1 MASAVHFISGLP
13 RSGSTLLS
21 ALLQQNPRFSAA
33 VTSPVA
39 SMWGSLQRKM
49 SGGEFSTFFDD
60 ARRARVL
67 RGVLDGYY
75 APSAEDGVVFDTN
88 RTWTASMALTQL
100 LYPGSRVIC
109 CVRDVGWI
117 IDSVERMLQKNPL
130 QYSKIF
136 NFQAGSSVY
145 ARTEMLMNA
154 DNGLIGAAWSTLREA
169 WFGEFAPRLIIVPY
183 DNLVAAPEQVMRRLY
198 REIDEPW
205 FAHDFQHADYDEP
218 RYDAALGMPGLHKVR
233 PQVQA
238 PDRKLSIPPDLFAKH
253 VNASFW
259 TKPELNFRNT
269 TVL

>member
-21 ALLQQNPRFSAA
+21 ALLRQNPRFLGA

-39 SMWGSLQRKM
+39 SMCASLQRKM
-49 SGGEFSTFFDD
+49 SGGEFATFFDD
-60 ARRARVL
+60 GRRARML
-67 RGVLDGYY
+67 RSLFDAYY
-75 APSAEDGVVFDTN
+75 AHAADDSVIFDTN
-88 RTWTASMALTQL
+88 RTWTGSAALLQA
-100 LYPGSRVIC
+100 LYPRSRIIC

-145 ARTEMLMNA
+145 ARTEVLMNS
-154 DNGLIGAAWSTLREA
+154 DNGLIGSPWSTLREA
-169 WFGEFAPRLIIVPY
+169 WFGEYAPRLVIIPY
-183 DNLVAAPEQVMRRLY
+183 DSLVKSPQQVLRRLY

-205 FAHDFQHADYDEP
+205 YEHDFEHVQYDEP
-218 RYDAALGMPGLHKVR
+218 EYDAMLGMPGLHKVR
-233 PQVQA
+233 EKVENIE
-238 PDRKLSIPPDLFAKH
+238 RKLCIPPDLFAKH

-269 TVL
+269 TIL